1 MTTRGPSNP
10 DVLARALPL
19 LRLAPGASL
28 PPVADGVL
36 DLLDPAFAPTATQ
49 RSLDTTATAWL
60 YEFLRDRLVRSIG
73 MPDFASEARQVIER
87 LALAPGDVVLDLACG
102 HGNFTVEFARRVG
115 PTGLVIGIDIA
126 SSMLAR
132 AAARVRREGLDNVLL
147 VRGDALALP
156 FVDAAFAKLNC
167 SGGLHQMPDLA
178 RALAELA
185 RVAKPGAHFAA
196 SGFARSRRRRARP
209 ARMARPPLRA
219 ALRPRSRSSRSR
231 SNARASSRS
240 RRGWREPGSATRR
253 RGGRSR
259 ARERVRS
266 SSRASLSAPPAATKP
281 ASRWSRRCLHPS
293 RCAPSRRFDWVR
305 SSCATAS

>member
-49 RSLDTTATAWL
+49 RSLDTAATAWI

-102 HGNFTVEFARRVG
+102 HGNFTAEFARRVG

-132 AAARVRREGLDNVLL
+132 AAGRMRREGFDNVLL

-156 FVDAAFAKLNC
+156 FLDAAFAKLNC

-196 SGFARSRRRRARP
+196 SGFARSGAAERGLRGWLGRRFALHFVPIAQLAQSIERAGFEQVATRMAGAWFGYASARRRPVGA
-209 ARMARPPLRA
+209 
-219 ALRPRSRSSRSR
+219 
-231 SNARASSRS
+231 
-240 RRGWREPGSATRR
+240 
-253 RGGRSR
+253 
-259 ARERVRS
+259 
-266 SSRASLSAPPAATKP
+266 
-281 ASRWSRRCLHPS
+281 
-293 RCAPSRRFDWVR
+293 
-305 SSCATAS
+305 

>member
-1 MTTRGPSNP
+1 MTTLGPSNP
-10 DVLARALPL
+10 DVLARARPL

-28 PPVADGVL
+28 PPVTDGVL

-73 MPDFASEARQVIER
+73 MPDFASEARQVIEC

-115 PTGLVIGIDIA
+115 PTGLVVGLDIA

-132 AAARVRREGLDNVLL
+132 AAARVRRDGLDNVLL

-156 FVDAAFAKLNC
+156 FIDAAFAKLNC
-167 SGGLHQMPDLA
+167 SGGLHQIPDLT

-185 RVAKPGAHFAA
+185 RVARPGAHFAA
-196 SGFARSRRRRARP
+196 SGFARTGASESGVRGWLGRRFTLHFVPVALLSQSIERAGFEQVET
-209 ARMARPPLRA
+209 RMAGAWFGYASARRPPA
-219 ALRPRSRSSRSR
+219 GA
-231 SNARASSRS
+231 
-240 RRGWREPGSATRR
+240 
-253 RGGRSR
+253 
-259 ARERVRS
+259 
-266 SSRASLSAPPAATKP
+266 
-281 ASRWSRRCLHPS
+281 
-293 RCAPSRRFDWVR
+293 
-305 SSCATAS
+305 